1 MLTKFSPPSFID
13 RLEPPLEIEGQEF
26 HTVSDAWSFL
36 RFLISM
42 KGLVVN
48 PEEPFSVRIEDDTV
62 RFGRSEATFDMCH
75 LFPSDSIN
83 TNLDIKRR
91 DNVGVFR
98 VLDMMKLPF
107 CNVEKMKDIRIPES
121 FIEEVRFYGK
131 KKIVSISFLSKEQ
144 LTNFDYSDTMSR
156 IYVEKSLLNESGLIR
171 PLISPSR
178 GPRKPK
184 PVVQERVVM
193 PMEEVVYESTERV
206 KYYEHHDR
214 GIILKTY
221 RRNHTNI

>member
-1 MLTKFSPPSFID
+1 MA
-13 RLEPPLEIEGQEF
+13 
-26 HTVSDAWSFL
+26 DAWNFL
-36 RFLISM
+36 RFMISM
-42 KGLVVN
+42 RGLVVN
-48 PEEPFSVRIEDDTV
+48 PEEPFSVRIEGDTI
-62 RFGRSEATFDMCH
+62 RFGRSEAIFDVCY

-83 TNLDIKRR
+83 TDLNIKRR

-98 VLDMMKLPF
+98 VLDIMKLPF

-131 KKIVSISFLSKEQ
+131 KNIVSISFLSKEQ
-144 LTNFDYSDTMSR
+144 LTNFDYSDTMSK
-156 IYVEKSLLNESGLIR
+156 IYVEKSLLSESDLIR

-184 PVVQERVVM
+184 PVVQDRVVM

-206 KYYEHHDR
+206 KYFEHHDR
-214 GIILKTY
+214 GVILKTY
-221 RRNHTNI
+221 RRNHTSI